1 MRKVYS
7 FVAAALLLG
16 CSDDGSR
23 TTAPRLSGA
32 VVGGASLDKGGS
44 NGNNGN
50 TGTAGNSDKSDD
62 HGNHGGSRLAVTL
75 LEGKNEVP
83 PHDTPANGQVF
94 VRLSKDGQSMDYTLI
109 VNNIKNVTQA
119 HFHMAAR
126 GVNGPIVVWM
136 YPSVKATQALPG
148 GSGPVTKLVVE
159 GTFTAADFRNVLASH
174 PMSDFIAAIRAGN
187 VYGNVHTEDGN
198 TATTNSGPG
207 DFPGGEIRG
216 QLDKKDNFGR

>member
-1 MRKVYS
+1 MRKYS
-7 FVAAALLLG
+7 SFLVAAGLLLG
-16 CSDDGSR
+16 CSDDGSK

-32 VVGGASLDKGGS
+32 VVGGASLEKGGN

-50 TGTAGNSDKSDD
+50 SGNNGNDD
-62 HGNHGGSRLAVTL
+62 HGNHGGARLAVTL

-136 YPSVKATQALPG
+136 YPSSKATAALPG

-159 GTFTAADFRNVLASH
+159 GTFTAADFRNALAGKT
-174 PMSDFIAAIRAGN
+174 MADFIAAIRAGN
-187 VYGNVHTEDGN
+187 IYGNVHTDDGN
-198 TATTNSGPG
+198 AATVNSGPG

-216 QLDKKDNFGR
+216 QLDKKDNFEH